1 MGEEGD
7 FGGIIW
13 FSGVTEG
20 VEDFGGITW
29 FSGVMEGAGRFWDH
43 MVFRGERSSLTEFK
57 VGTILRGYYWN
68 ITEHYKG
75 LGKFGCDK
83 TKIIRSSPLHWQ
95 FLVSSERYH

>member
-1 MGEEGD
+1 M
-7 FGGIIW
+7 
-13 FSGVTEG
+13 
-20 VEDFGGITW
+20 EDFGGITW

-68 ITEHYKG
+68 TTEHYEG